1 MLPGLDE
8 ILNEANESIPEEINI
23 PFENQIENNSY
34 LLNDDISPRKIYFN
48 DHTFN
53 KFSTQAFSN
62 NTLDNIIEKNKS
74 DKVSDGNYPFS
85 LHRIELEE
93 NEESKINI
101 FQTKKHKIRGRIK
114 TNNSN
119 RKNHGK
125 TADDN
130 VLTKIQD
137 HFFKFLI
144 DVSNDVMEPYFQA
157 KKITNVSNKLI
168 MILKEI

>member
-8 ILNEANESIPEEINI
+8 IINESNEPLPEEINN

-34 LLNDDISPRKIYFN
+34 FLNDDISPRQIYFN

-62 NTLDNIIEKNKS
+62 NTLDNKIEKNKT
-74 DKVSDGNYPFS
+74 DKVSEDNLPF
-85 LHRIELEE
+85 LTKNIELEE
-93 NEESKINI
+93 NAETKINI

-114 TNNSN
+114 TNNTN

-125 TADDN
+125 TANDN

-144 DVSNDVMEPYFQA
+144 DVSNNIIEPYFQA
-157 KKITNVSNKLI
+157 KRFFLFQFQ
-168 MILKEI
+168 MIHSIL

>member
-1 MLPGLDE
+1 MIPGLDK
-8 ILNEANESIPEEINI
+8 IINESNESIPEEINI

-34 LLNDDISPRKIYFN
+34 FLNDDISPRQIYFN

-53 KFSTQAFSN
+53 KFSTPAFSN
-62 NTLDNIIEKNKS
+62 NTLDNIIEKCES
-74 DKVSDGNYPFS
+74 DEVSEGNYPFLKKS
-85 LHRIELEE
+85 IELEE
-93 NEESKINI
+93 NAESKINI
-101 FQTKKHKIRGRIK
+101 FQTKKYKIRGRIK
-114 TNNSN
+114 TNNTN

-144 DVSNDVMEPYFQA
+144 DVSNNIIEPYFQA
-157 KKITNVSNKLI
+157 KKNNECFK
-168 MILKEI
+168 